1 MCWCAMNPH
10 ATVFVPG
17 GYAFDTTRK
26 FVAKSATGV
35 IHGWISFVYLFP
47 HESVQ

>member
-1 MCWCAMNPH
+1 MNPH
-10 ATVFVPG
+10 ATAFVPG

-35 IHGWISFVYLFP
+35 MVGFRLFTCFCMNLRT
-47 HESVQ
+47 EYFF